1 MSAFELSEKE
11 SNILSFSFY
20 SSTAFTGNQFRMQF
34 KAAAAITGS
43 SRSRRIQT
51 DFIHIQNWTLC
62 TVCNV
67 LAVLGAISLCNRR
80 HVHVQGIAFIGHRSG
95 HNKRNSIAA
104 ETGRQSLYRS
114 PSSSS
119 SLSSSTWSSSSSSS
133 STTDCTVDWDNHHD
147 IWMKSKVT

>member
-51 DFIHIQNWTLC
+51 DFIYTYTKLNSLHCVQC
-62 TVCNV
+62 TRCTWCNF
-67 LAVLGAISLCNRR
+67 LMQPQARARTRNRI
-80 HVHVQGIAFIGHRSG
+80 H
-95 HNKRNSIAA
+95 
-104 ETGRQSLYRS
+104 
-114 PSSSS
+114 
-119 SLSSSTWSSSSSSS
+119 WSSQWSQQKELDSSRNR
-133 STTDCTVDWDNHHD
+133 TAVIIPITIIIIFIIIINVVVVIIIIIVDDD
-147 IWMKSKVT
+147 

>member
-51 DFIHIQNWTLC
+51 DFIVYKCYTYTKLNSLHCMQC
-62 TVCNV
+62 TRCTWCNF
-67 LAVLGAISLCNRR
+67 LMQPQARARTRNRI
-80 HVHVQGIAFIGHRSG
+80 H
-95 HNKRNSIAA
+95 
-104 ETGRQSLYRS
+104 
-114 PSSSS
+114 
-119 SLSSSTWSSSSSSS
+119 WSSQWSQQKELDSSRNR
-133 STTDCTVDWDNHHD
+133 TAVIIPITIIIIIIIIINVVVVIIIIVDD
-147 IWMKSKVT
+147 